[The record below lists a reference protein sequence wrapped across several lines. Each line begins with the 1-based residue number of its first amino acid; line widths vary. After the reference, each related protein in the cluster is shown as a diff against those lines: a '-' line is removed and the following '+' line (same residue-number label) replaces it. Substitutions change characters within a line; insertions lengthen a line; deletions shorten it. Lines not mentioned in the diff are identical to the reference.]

1 MNTQRAGLGARKPIT
16 IVLGPGAARALSSFA
31 LLAMHF
37 WFIAKL
43 SLPSENGVLELSVG
57 FAALTGLIS
66 SVAFFVCSYGVLAN
80 APDELLDEGQRF
92 ERNRAYSDAFKTV
105 AAMLLL
111 GSIGAEFATDIFGVP
126 LSIGIL
132 QNYLLLMFTTALVLP
147 ATLLAWRD
155 VPLEDE

>member
-1 MNTQRAGLGARKPIT
+1 MNTRRAGVPARKPFT
-16 IVLGPGAARALSSFA
+16 IALGPGAARALSGLA
-31 LLAMHF
+31 LSAMHF

-43 SLPSENGVLELSVG
+43 ALPSEGGELELWVG
-57 FAALTGLIS
+57 LAALTGLVS

-80 APDELLDEGQRF
+80 APDAMLGEGQRF
-92 ERNRAYSDAFKTV
+92 ERNRAYSDAFKSI

-111 GSIGAEFATDIFGVP
+111 GSVGAEFVTGIFGVE
-126 LSIGIL
+126 LSVAIL

-155 VPLEDE
+155 VALEDE